1 MEGFLKNKHHN
12 IYLNKEYNYKKYICK
27 DCTKKKKNMNIVIVK
42 NILKI

>member
-27 DCTKKKKNMNIVIVK
+27 DCTKKKKEYDYSNSEE
-42 NILKI
+42 